1 MTTQDLLAADDDVGT
16 LPSPSLDIMYRED
29 YEYAVYP
36 EPKPE
41 HEFYLGGGG
50 PRYSVADLP
59 RNRAPRMPWGKH
71 KGKRVEQ
78 LPADYLAWIEEQ
90 GISLQGEMR
99 EAVEQR
105 LGHKLATVDRQ
116 SIGKSARAR
125 PGNGAAAKLV
135 TALNSVDDDRLPA
148 FSQAKMEALRG
159 GGKGCTHEYV
169 DEPAAN
175 GRVRQVCRLCGRFYG
190 YKRDEVKP

>member
-78 LPADYLAWIEEQ
+78 IPDDYLAWIEEQ
-90 GISLQGEMR
+90 GIALQGDIR
-99 EAVEQR
+99 EAVERR
-105 LGHKLATVDRQ
+105 LGRKLT
-116 SIGKSARAR
+116 IGDHRPAGKHIRGR
-125 PGNGAAAKLV
+125 PGTGAAAKLV
-135 TALNSVDDDRLPA
+135 AALQAIDDERLPA
-148 FSQAKMEALRG
+148 FSQAKMEAARG
-159 GGKGCTHEYV
+159 GVTACTHDPV

-190 YKRDEVKP
+190 YKRDEVRA